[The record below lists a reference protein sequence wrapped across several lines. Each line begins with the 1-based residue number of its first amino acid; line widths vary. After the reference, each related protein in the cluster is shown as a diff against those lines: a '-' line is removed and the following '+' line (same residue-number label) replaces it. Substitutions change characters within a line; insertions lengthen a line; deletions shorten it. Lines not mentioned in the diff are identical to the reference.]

1 MAHLGNHMGEKHIL
15 VVDDD
20 PALRTLFQALLES
33 YGFSSETADNG
44 RDAITKLER
53 ESYDAVVLDYM
64 MPEITG
70 LTVLGH
76 IQQRYPAIPVVM
88 LTGHTDS
95 QVAEQA
101 LAAGAR
107 ACLYKPIGL
116 QALKETMNRIIETA
130 ALGPVATE

>member
-1 MAHLGNHMGEKHIL
+1 MEGKHIL

-20 PALRTLFQALLES
+20 PALRTLFKALLQS
-33 YGFSSETADNG
+33 YGYSSDTADNG
-44 RDAITKLER
+44 REALAQLAR
-53 ESYDAVVLDYM
+53 ESYNAVLLDYM

-70 LTVLGH
+70 LTVLRH

-95 QVAEQA
+95 QVAKQA

-107 ACLYKPIGL
+107 ACLYKPFEC
-116 QALKETMNRIIETA
+116 QELKEVLNGMVGTRELTQEMSEHLA
-130 ALGPVATE
+130 AS